1 MLEVIATGCFHSALP
16 EGRAALAAV
25 RSARA
30 NGAVA
35 VDAGDFFSGS
45 AFHAFSQGRVEERL
59 LSELYDAVVP
69 GNHDLPDLMR
79 LRAPDRFPPVICA
92 NLRPPAAFAG
102 RWASGLTLERGAH
115 RLGVVGY
122 LGRQAFETIPEPE
135 RADFTYCDPT
145 AELIGAEAARLRKA
159 GADIVIGVS
168 HTGFLADVADQVADW
183 PLQVVV
189 AAHCHSPW
197 SHWTE
202 AGRHVAKPPAGGA
215 GLLRLA
221 LDPSGSHRVTQE
233 TSPHSAPSGDGL
245 EADLEAY
252 AAWGNELLGT
262 LDAPLA
268 ARRDVA
274 RSVAEQARRTLG
286 AQTFVLNL
294 YTLRRGLPQTVT
306 RQDLMACAPF
316 DSDLVVLDAAWTL
329 DDLTARAHAVG
340 EELVAATDRAP
351 GAGTVATTGY
361 VADRL
366 GLPARRV
373 HPPRALRDALTD
385 LVRSP
390 HE

>member
-102 RWASGLTLERGAH
+102 RWASGLILERGAH

-122 LGRQAFETIPEPE
+122 LGRQAFESIPEPE

-145 AELIGAEAARLRKA
+145 AELIGAEADRLREA

-168 HTGFLADVADQVADW
+168 HTGFLADVADQEADW

-197 SHWTE
+197 SHWTK
-202 AGRHVAKPPAGGA
+202 ADRHVAKPPEVGA

-221 LDPSGSHRVTQE
+221 LDPSGSHRVTQK
-233 TSPHSAPSGDGL
+233 TSPQSAPSGDGL
-245 EADLEAY
+245 EADIAAY
-252 AAWGNELLGT
+252 ETWGNELLGT

-268 ARRDVA
+268 DRRDLA
-274 RSVAEQARRTLG
+274 RSLTEQARRTLG

-306 RQDLMACAPF
+306 RQDLMAAAPF
-316 DSDLVVLDAAWTL
+316 DSDLVVLDATWTL
-329 DDLTARAHAVG
+329 DDLTARAHTVG
-340 EELVAATDRAP
+340 EELVAATSDRAP
-351 GAGTVATTGY
+351 GTVATTAY

-373 HPPRALRDALTD
+373 HPPRALRDTLTH
-385 LVRSP
+385 LLRSP